1 MMEGALLLSLSP
13 ELWIERITATS
24 TVLMV
29 HLVST
34 QTVSYGPLCTQ
45 PSEQVHSHY
54 RRVVADVPCGLR
66 PVSLSLEVRKFF
78 CRTPNCPR
86 KIFDSASPRPG
97 AALGPHD
104 ESPALGPAGARDG
117 NRGRRRRMACSAASG
132 CG

>member
-34 QTVSYGPLCTQ
+34 QTVSYCPLCTQ

-54 RRVVADVPCGLR
+54 RRVAADVPCGLR

-78 CRTPNCPR
+78 CRTPNCPVL
-86 KIFDSASPRPG
+86 AT
-97 AALGPHD
+97 
-104 ESPALGPAGARDG
+104 
-117 NRGRRRRMACSAASG
+117 
-132 CG
+132 